1 MKAAPRTVLYLDH
14 TAKLSG
20 GEIALARLLEA
31 LDRTRVTPVVLLAEE
46 GPLVARLREIGVET
60 HVLPLAKSI
69 REIRKDTLNAGAA
82 LRYAGRALVLAAYSF
97 RVARWARRRGADI
110 LHTNSLKSDLYGA
123 LAGRLARIPV
133 VWHVRDHIDSSYL
146 PGPAVRAFRTLSRRL
161 PTYVV
166 TNSYSTL
173 DRLFLRGARP
183 SAVVPSGV
191 AIRGG
196 SSGRVVHD
204 GLAPQEGAP
213 THLADENGQA
223 AAAWKGPVRIGIVGR
238 LAPWKGQHVFLEAA
252 AGVTAAGHGDTRFVI
267 VGSSLF
273 GEEAYGEQLRRQT
286 ETLGI
291 APRVEFLG
299 FQKDVPAV
307 LRNLDILVHASTTP
321 EPFGQV
327 VIEGMAEG
335 LPVIGTD
342 GGGVREIITHGEN
355 GLLVPMGDAAALAQA
370 LGTLLRDPA
379 TARRLGRAGYHHV
392 REHFTV
398 AQSARKVE
406 QVYDEVLAAST
417 NRGAAARRTL

>member
-1 MKAAPRTVLYLDH
+1 MSARTVLYLDH

-31 LDRTRVTPVVLLAEE
+31 LDRTRVTPVVLLAED
-46 GPLVARLREIGVET
+46 GPLVTRLREIGVET

-69 REIRKDTLNAGAA
+69 REIRKDTLGAGAA
-82 LRYAGRALVLAAYSF
+82 LRYAGRAFVLAAYSF

-146 PGPAVRAFRTLSRRL
+146 PGPAVRVFRTLSRRL

-166 TNSYSTL
+166 TNSFSTL

-191 AIRGG
+191 AISGG
-196 SSGRVVHD
+196 SVGRVVHD
-204 GLAPQEGAP
+204 GLAPQQGTP
-213 THLADENGQA
+213 THLADENNETA
-223 AAAWKGPVRIGIVGR
+223 PWKGPVRIGIVGR

-267 VGSSLF
+267 VGSPLF
-273 GEEAYGEQLRRQT
+273 GEESYGEQLRRQA

-307 LRNLDILVHASTTP
+307 LQSLDILVHASTTP

-355 GLLVPMGDAAALAQA
+355 GLLVPMGDARALTRA
-370 LGTLLRDPA
+370 LETLLRDPA
-379 TARRLGRAGYHHV
+379 MARRLGRAGYHHV
-392 REHFTV
+392 RQHFTV

-406 QVYDEVLAAST
+406 QVYDEVLAVST
-417 NRGAAARRTL
+417 RRGGTARRTL